1 MLNNI
6 AKLIDIIINQTNKIT
21 HWVARLGGI
30 ILIISVVMIVV
41 EVLFRKIAGIS
52 VFPATEISGYFMAI
66 IASWSFAYAM
76 LEKAHIRIDIF
87 YMKSCNKIRCF
98 LDLISICSLV
108 FISIFATDAVISIVS
123 DTYESN
129 AHSNSPLM
137 APLWIPQLL
146 WTFGFMWFTF
156 SVSLLLFRAVIAL
169 LQQDQKKFNQMLSSP
184 SVDDH
189 IDEVTRN

>member
-1 MLNNI
+1 MLNKI
-6 AKLIDIIINQTNKIT
+6 AKLLDVTINQVNKVTRWI
-21 HWVARLGGI
+21 ARLGGI
-30 ILIISVVMIVV
+30 ILLAAVLMIVV
-41 EVLFRKIAGIS
+41 EVLFRKIAGRS

-87 YMKSCNKIRCF
+87 YLKSCKRLRNF
-98 LDLISICSLV
+98 LDILSICSLIM
-108 FISIFATDAVISIVS
+108 ISVYASNAVINIVF

-137 APLWIPQLL
+137 APLWIPQFL
-146 WTFGFMWFTF
+146 WMIGFLWFTLA
-156 SVSLLLFRAVIAL
+156 VSLILLRALVAL
-169 LQQDQKKFNQMLSSP
+169 LEQDQKSFNRLLSSP

-189 IDEVTRN
+189 INEHTRN